1 MWYLSSYAVLIQA
14 TQIRLALS
22 RILEDEQKWR
32 ESAEVLCGIPLES
45 GQKLVTKFTTVINF
59 DAYEYNF

>member
-1 MWYLSSYAVLIQA
+1 MYLNMQPCTPASSDSANSVHYFMLYIIQA

-45 GQKLVTKFTTVINF
+45 GQK
-59 DAYEYNF
+59 